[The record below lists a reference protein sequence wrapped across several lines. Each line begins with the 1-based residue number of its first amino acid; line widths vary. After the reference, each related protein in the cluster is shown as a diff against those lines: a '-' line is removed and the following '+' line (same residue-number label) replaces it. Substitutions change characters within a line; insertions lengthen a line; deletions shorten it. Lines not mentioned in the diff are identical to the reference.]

1 MKTTFFLLH
10 LLNLK
15 AHNEHGPHNKM
26 ESFLEEFRRELN
38 QAALM

>member
-1 MKTTFFLLH
+1 MKTTLFLLH

-15 AHNEHGPHNKM
+15 VHNEPGPRNKM
-26 ESFLEEFRRELN
+26 ESFLKEFRRELN